1 VRTVICHFYNEEYLL
16 PFWLKHHRDIF
27 DHGILI
33 NYKSTD
39 NSVDLIRKH
48 APPTWEIVDSIND
61 TFNAQL
67 CDLEVMQHE
76 RRIKGWKIV
85 LNVTEF
91 FVCPNINLIEQDC
104 EKVNLNGFR
113 AIGVVLVDNTNNIKV
128 DSDVPLIEQK
138 NHGFTESNF
147 NYDAIKLSWSS
158 GPLRNRTYH
167 NNETGLYLPGRH
179 KSLLSKILTVN
190 DGAYIFWFAFS
201 PWNSDF
207 LKRKIQIDQRLDP
220 DDISKGWGY
229 QHTLDY
235 GQLDNIRNVFLK
247 QSYSLADLIKESKIP
262 RKSYFSNPTEILALY
277 DDLAKLETSYH
288 QLETQNDQ
296 LETQNDQLE
305 TQNNQLETQIYQ
317 KDKQNAEQLALILNS
332 LSWRLTKP
340 LRYLKSKISKGIKFL
355 NKEKIK

>member
-1 VRTVICHFYNEEYLL
+1 LRTVICHFYNEEYLL

-61 TFNAQL
+61 IFNAQL

-76 RRIKGWKIV
+76 RRVKGWKIV

-104 EKVNLNGFR
+104 EKNNLNGFR
-113 AIGVVLVDNTNNIKV
+113 AIGVVLVDSTNNIKV

-147 NYDAIKLSWSS
+147 DYNAAKLSWYP
-158 GPLRNRTYH
+158 GPSRSRIYH
-167 NNETGLYLPGRH
+167 KNVIGLYFPGRH
-179 KSLLSKILTVN
+179 KSLLSKVPAVI

-207 LKRKIQIDQRLDP
+207 LKRKTQIAQRLDP

-247 QSYSLADLIKESKIP
+247 QSYSLADLIKKSKIP
-262 RKSYFSNPTEILALY
+262 RNSYFSDLAENGALY
-277 DDLAKLETSYH
+277 DDFGKLETQNHQLKTQNH
-288 QLETQNDQ
+288 QLETQA
-296 LETQNDQLE
+296 
-305 TQNNQLETQIYQ
+305 YQ

-340 LRYLKSKISKGIKFL
+340 MRYLKSKLTKL
-355 NKEKIK
+355 R